1 MVLSILKA
9 YTGSSL
15 GCSVVLTH
23 SQSFPENCSSVPHC
37 LVNDWDD
44 SGPWRREEN
53 LLS

>member
-1 MVLSILKA
+1 MALSILKA

-23 SQSFPENCSSVPHC
+23 SQSFPKIAAACHIASSIIGGA
-37 LVNDWDD
+37 
-44 SGPWRREEN
+44 GPWRREEN